1 MKALPGC
8 LTKRADPSAFLFSG
22 VGLLLGKVQRFCRKK
37 SKNPVPFFNYGKNSI
52 DFLPESAYDSD
63 IKKNVHEK
71 VTGQRPRITSA
82 DSRPDG
88 YGSRRAVDDME
99 DTHDQF

>member
-22 VGLLLGKVQRFCRKK
+22 VGLLLGKVQCFCRKK
-37 SKNPVPFFNYGKNSI
+37 SKNPVPFFNSGKNSI

-63 IKKNVHEK
+63 IKKNPHEK
-71 VTGQRPRITSA
+71 LQERNI
-82 DSRPDG
+82 SRK
-88 YGSRRAVDDME
+88 AVSDME